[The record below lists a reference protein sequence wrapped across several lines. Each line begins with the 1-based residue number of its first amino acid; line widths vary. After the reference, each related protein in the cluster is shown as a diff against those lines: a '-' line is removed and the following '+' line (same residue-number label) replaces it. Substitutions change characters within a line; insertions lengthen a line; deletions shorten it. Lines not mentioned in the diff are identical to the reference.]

1 MSISQIEKLGLR
13 PTEVYSGYWEFA
25 VKRQDVFNARMRR
38 SNAPVSSGDTLSKYR
53 FTNTYR
59 VLDRV
64 SQYLVSEVQRP
75 DGVQLSK
82 DDVLLRTL
90 LFKVFNKIETWVE
103 LEKEFGHI
111 NLKSFDKLALAS
123 VLDKV
128 RANGN
133 SVYSGAYI
141 MPSPKFGF
149 DRKHKNHLAL
159 LEEISTSSS
168 WELLMESSTL
178 SQLYK
183 NLLDVPS
190 FGHFLAFQFAI
201 DLSYS
206 DEFALSEEGFVVAGP
221 GAIDGISKCFQGT
234 NGLSPERII
243 MAVCEDQNVEFR
255 RRDLFLDGIPGRPL
269 QPIDCQNLFCEIS
282 KYARVEF
289 PDHLGSNGRTRI
301 KQMYRPSRNSEY
313 QVRLPDHWEISPV
326 EFADWLRAPPT
337 DLLRKQ

>member
-1 MSISQIEKLGLR
+1 M
-13 PTEVYSGYWEFA
+13 
-25 VKRQDVFNARMRR
+25 
-38 SNAPVSSGDTLSKYR
+38 
-53 FTNTYR
+53 
-59 VLDRV
+59 
-64 SQYLVSEVQRP
+64 
-75 DGVQLSK
+75 
-82 DDVLLRTL
+82 
-90 LFKVFNKIETWVE
+90 LFKIFNKIETWVE
-103 LEKEFGHI
+103 LEKEGGHI
-111 NLKSFDKLALAS
+111 SLRNFDSTALAM
-123 VLDKV
+123 VLDRL
-128 RANGN
+128 RADGN

-159 LEEISTSSS
+159 LEEISVRKNR
-168 WELLMESSTL
+168 ELLIKSSTL
-178 SQLYK
+178 SQLYE

-190 FGHFLAFQFAI
+190 FGRFLAFQFAI

-243 MAVCEDQNVEFR
+243 MAVCDDQNVEFR
-255 RRDLFLDGIPGRPL
+255 RRELFLDGIPGRPL

-313 QVRLPDHWEISPV
+313 QVRLPDHWEISPN
-326 EFADWLRAPPT
+326 EFADWLRAPPM
-337 DLLRKQ
+337 DQLREQ